1 MGLFENVLQK
11 GNRDTREQKSK
22 SRRTKP
28 LSLSDPMGFF
38 KRISRMLKSVKDDL
52 HGGSDEASKVEE
64 VGRMANDVGRRVVKG
79 IVVSSRRR

>member
-11 GNRDTREQKSK
+11 GNHDNERTKSK

-38 KRISRMLKSVKDDL
+38 KRISRMLRSVKDDL
-52 HGGSDEASKVEE
+52 HGGADEASKVEE
-64 VGRMANDVGRRVVKG
+64 VGRMANDVASGDEL
-79 IVVSSRRR
+79 